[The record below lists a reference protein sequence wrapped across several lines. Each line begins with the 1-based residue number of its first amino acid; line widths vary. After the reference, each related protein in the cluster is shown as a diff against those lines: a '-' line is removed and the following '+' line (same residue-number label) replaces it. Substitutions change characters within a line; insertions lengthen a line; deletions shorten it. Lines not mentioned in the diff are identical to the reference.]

1 MDTHVK
7 CKCVKTL
14 KSATATAL
22 LLPAVH
28 LEPQSTKR
36 SAAFEVI
43 AMKFK
48 KKEEK
53 KENAQPFDLTLT
65 KKSDLPHVKFSGT
78 LLGTCPR

>member
-7 CKCVKTL
+7 CKCVKML

-22 LLPAVH
+22 LLTAVH

-53 KENAQPFDLTLT
+53 KKMLNPLI
-65 KKSDLPHVKFSGT
+65 
-78 LLGTCPR
+78 